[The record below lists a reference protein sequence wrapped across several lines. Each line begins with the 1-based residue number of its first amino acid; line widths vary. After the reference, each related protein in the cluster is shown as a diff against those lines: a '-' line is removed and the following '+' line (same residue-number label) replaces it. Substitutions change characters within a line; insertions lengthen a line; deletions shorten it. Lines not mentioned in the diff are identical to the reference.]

1 MLLRP
6 KRIGAAYLTPELL
19 QGFYLGDILIEP
31 LKRQVTGRG
40 ISAQLTAK
48 AAEVLLQLASAPSS
62 LVTIQFLLEKVWG
75 EGHGTPEELKHIVD
89 EIFIALQDS
98 IDDPQYIQTLPQ
110 RGYRLIIA
118 PRLLEDHTSSST
130 IDAISGSN
138 IKELHILQSLQQ
150 RGVLEAG
157 LAYLIIG
164 WLLIQLA
171 DVIFAQL
178 FLPQWTGTFVTVL
191 VIAGFPIALVLSWFL
206 EFRDGRAVVDTGSHT
221 RVPRGSVRRTRLS
234 IIGALGIAA
243 IIVLGYDRLV
253 GLPQESVPASVPTT
267 PQEDI
272 LPVESNSIAVLK
284 FLNVDGGERTEIF
297 ASGFADEMINR
308 LSRLP
313 TMSVASRGDAWSL
326 GTAASSDEVRARL
339 RVAYY
344 VEGSVRLIGESLSVN
359 VRLIDSLTGFQMAS
373 RNFNEKIED
382 FNQVLQDIINVTVA
396 NLRIALPPETQTIL
410 NSMYQETDLD
420 AYILYRKGK
429 EIYEQPRTL
438 ENLSTAV
445 DLYEQA
451 LVFDPAYAAAHAG
464 LCDAYIE
471 LYYLSNSSEDIER
484 AESECSSALRLNP
497 RLHMV
502 YAALGELYLRLGRVT
517 DAESAF
523 NKALQI
529 NSQDVPAT
537 RGLADVYRRSQRF
550 AQAEDLLNAA
560 ISAQPGNW
568 RAINSLGTFLFTLG
582 RYSEAA
588 DAFRKVVFL
597 DPDNFQARSNLGSA
611 LTMAGEFEL
620 GRQVFEESLEIQPLR
635 RTYSNLGVIYYYLG
649 EFEKSVSMLRQAVD
663 MGPGQAVLWLN
674 LADSLHFMGQSE
686 ESVAAFRKARDLSS
700 KLLNVDSSDSEAIVT
715 LAWAEHML
723 GENKKALETVEK
735 SLEIDPG
742 DPYGY
747 YYDALIRYQSGDENA
762 ALQSLEVALDKGY
775 PPGLLVAEPHLGEL
789 RADDRFHAI
798 IIASF
803 D

>member
-1 MLLRP
+1 M
-6 KRIGAAYLTPELL
+6 KPELL

-40 ISAQLTAK
+40 ISAQLTPK
-48 AAEVLLQLASAPSS
+48 ASEVLLQLASAPSS

-75 EGHGTPEELKHIVD
+75 EGHGTPEELHQVVD
-89 EIFIALQDS
+89 EILIALQDS
-98 IDDPQYIQTLPQ
+98 IDDPQHIQTLPQ
-110 RGYRLIIA
+110 RGYRLIVA
-118 PRLLEDHTSSST
+118 PRLLENNTSSSV
-130 IDAISGSN
+130 IGAKGGSN
-138 IKELHILQSLQQ
+138 VSEHHILQDLQQ

-157 LAYLIIG
+157 VAYLIIG

-171 DVIFAQL
+171 DVIFDQL
-178 FLPQWTGTFVTVL
+178 YLPQWAGTFVTVL
-191 VIAGFPIALVLSWFL
+191 VIAGFPIALVLSWYL
-206 EFRDGRAVVDTGSHT
+206 EFRDGRAVIDTGSHT
-221 RVPRGSVRRTRLS
+221 RVPRGRVRRTRLS
-234 IIGALGIAA
+234 IIGALVIAS
-243 IIVLGYDRLV
+243 IIVFSYDRLV
-253 GLPQESVPASVPTT
+253 GLPEETAPTSIATSDPTT
-267 PQEDI
+267 SDEDI

-297 ASGFADEMINR
+297 ASGFAEEMINR
-308 LSRLP
+308 LARLP

-326 GTAASSDEVRARL
+326 GTSASSDDVRQRL

-359 VRLIDSLTGFQMAS
+359 VRLVDSLTGFQMTS
-373 RNFNEKIED
+373 RKFDEKIED
-382 FNQVLQDIINVTVA
+382 FNQVLQEIINVTVA

-410 NSMYQETDLD
+410 NSMYQETDVD

-429 EIYEQPRTL
+429 EIYEQPRTP
-438 ENLSTAV
+438 ENLSKAI

-451 LVFDPAYAAAHAG
+451 LAFDPVYAAAHAG
-464 LCDAYIE
+464 LCDAYIA
-471 LYYLSNSSEDIER
+471 LYNLSNSSEDIER
-484 AESECSSALRLNP
+484 AESECSTALTSNP

-550 AQAEDLLNAA
+550 AQAEDLLNAV

-588 DAFRKVVFL
+588 DEFRKVVSL

-611 LTMAGEFEL
+611 LTMAGEFEM

-674 LADSLHFMGQSE
+674 LADSLHFTGEAE

-700 KLLNVDSSDSEAIVT
+700 KLLSVDPSDSEAIVT
-715 LAWAEHML
+715 LAWAKHML
-723 GENKKALETVEK
+723 GENQEALAIVEK
-735 SLEIDPG
+735 SLAIDPG

-747 YYDALIRYQSGDENA
+747 YYDALIRYQSGDEDA
-762 ALQSLEVALDKGY
+762 ALQSLEAALDKGY

-789 RADDRFHAI
+789 RADDRFHVI
-798 IIASF
+798 LIASF
-803 D
+803 K